1 MKKLLVVC
9 LVLLVVSSAMVF
21 AGGKKEEAP
30 AAEGK
35 PFAGQTITLLY
46 FSATYAEAAKEYSAE
61 FTELTG
67 AKVRV
72 VDFPYVNLYEKMGLA
87 LSSGDDTYDVVTP
100 ACQWD
105 GEFEPFMEDLEPY
118 IKRDNFATS
127 DFLPG
132 LWEQSGKW
140 AGKIMGIPF
149 SNTPQTLSYRTDLI
163 DEFPQTWDEFFAV
176 VDKIHDPANGLY
188 GISFPGA
195 KEQLSG
201 LWMMVQWSLDGRW
214 ADADWNLT
222 IDSAETREALKIARK
237 WFDYADPAAPAWTLA
252 EADAAFLQGNAAVC
266 FSWPT
271 LTIGPNGDNPE
282 KSKVVGKWA
291 IAPIPYAK
299 NGVTVLSSWD
309 IGIPKAAKNKDA
321 AWEWIKFYT
330 SKEKQLKNFID
341 YSILPS
347 RASVWEKSEV
357 KSSKMYPHKKASDQG
372 AVIWWRIPAGTMAE
386 TYVRDAVSNFVTDQ
400 WDIEKSVK
408 FMEDGF
414 AKLLSDYPPA
424 PGVKNTGR

>member
-1 MKKLLVVC
+1 MRKVLVVC
-9 LVLLVVSSAMVF
+9 IVLLVISGAMVF

-30 AAEGK
+30 AVEGK
-35 PFAGQTITLLY
+35 PFAGQTITALY

-67 AKVRV
+67 AEVRI
-72 VDFPYVNLYEKMGLA
+72 VDFPYITLYEKMGLA
-87 LSSGDDTYDVVTP
+87 LSTDDDTYDIVTP

-118 IKRDNFATS
+118 IKRDNFDTS

-140 AGKIMGIPF
+140 AGKIMGFPF

-163 DEFPQTWDEFFAV
+163 DKFPQTWDEFFMLM
-176 VDKIHDPANGLY
+176 DKIHDPANGLY
-188 GISFPGA
+188 AISFPGV

-201 LWMMVQWSLDGRW
+201 LWMMVQWSLGGRW

-222 IDSAETREALKIARK
+222 INSPETREALKIARK
-237 WFDYADPAAPAWTLA
+237 WFDYADPAAPAWTLS

-271 LTIGPNGDNPE
+271 LAIGPNGDNPE

-309 IGIPKAAKNKDA
+309 IGIPKAAKHKDA

-330 SKEKQLKNFID
+330 SKAKQLKNFID

-357 KSSKMYPHKKASDQG
+357 KNSKMYPHKAASDQG

-386 TYVRDAVSNFVTDQ
+386 TYIRDAVSNYVTDQ
-400 WDIEKSVK
+400 WDLEKSVK
-408 FMEDGF
+408 FMEKGLK
-414 AKLLSDYPPA
+414 KLLSDYPPA

>member
-1 MKKLLVVC
+1 M
-9 LVLLVVSSAMVF
+9 
-21 AGGKKEEAP
+21 
-30 AAEGK
+30 
-35 PFAGQTITLLY
+35 
-46 FSATYAEAAKEYSAE
+46 
-61 FTELTG
+61 TG
-67 AKVRV
+67 AKIQV
-72 VDFPYVNLYEKMGLA
+72 VDFPYVTLYEKMGLA
-87 LSSGDDTYDVVTP
+87 LSTGDNTYDVVTP

-118 IKRDNFATS
+118 IKRDNFDTS

-140 AGKIMGIPF
+140 GGKIMGFPF

-163 DEFPQTWDEFFAV
+163 DKFPQTWDEFFV
-176 VDKIHDPANGLY
+176 LMDKLHDPANGLY
-188 GISFPGA
+188 AISFPGV

-201 LWMMVQWSLDGRW
+201 LWMMVQWSLGGRW

-222 IDSAETREALKIARK
+222 IDSPETREALKIARK
-237 WFDYADPAAPAWTLA
+237 WFTYADPAAPAWTLA
-252 EADAAFLQGNAAVC
+252 EADVAFLQGNAVVC

-282 KSKVVGKWA
+282 KSKVVDKWA
-291 IAPIPYAK
+291 IAPIPFAK

-309 IGIPKAAKNKDA
+309 IGIPKAAKHKDA
-321 AWEWIKFYT
+321 AWEWVKFYT
-330 SKEKQLKNFID
+330 SKGKQLKNYVD

-347 RASVWEKSEV
+347 RASVWEKPEV
-357 KSSKMYPHKKASDQG
+357 KNSKMYPHKAASDQG

-386 TYVRDAVSNFVTDQ
+386 TYVRDAVSNYVTDQ
-400 WDIEKSVK
+400 WDLEKSVK

-414 AKLLSDYPPA
+414 KKLLSDYPPA
-424 PGVKNTGR
+424 PGIKNTGR